1 MSRLGGNSSGHSEQG
16 PMTGVRVLKGISQG
30 AWLEARRRR
39 MRWRGSLTRMSQ
51 EWFQREAQYQVAS
64 VQTQLT
70 VH

>member
-1 MSRLGGNSSGHSEQG
+1 
-16 PMTGVRVLKGISQG
+16 MTGVRVLKGISQG